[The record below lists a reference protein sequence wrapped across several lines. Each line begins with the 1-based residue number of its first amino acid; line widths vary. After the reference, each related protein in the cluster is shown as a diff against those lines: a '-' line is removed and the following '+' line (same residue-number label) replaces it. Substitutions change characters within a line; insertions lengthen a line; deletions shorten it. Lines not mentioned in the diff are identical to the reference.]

1 MEHKEGQKAYQMVE
15 DTIRC
20 RIEDGSYSL
29 GSQLPTE
36 LELVSEF
43 NVSRMTVSR
52 GLAELI
58 RENLIKRIPGRGT
71 FVCRREVS
79 SGGVKENST
88 VVRCVWPGEIYS
100 QPFAG
105 NGIIQGVF
113 DELSARSI
121 QTGIAFYR
129 SSDEFDRIFQNHESG
144 IGYII
149 WPSPIASVQRR
160 ISKLQAAGVPL
171 VILDNAQPGFS
182 GCFVATDNQAGAR
195 MVIDHLAACGH
206 KRIAYISPEPTMSS
220 LAERYAGVISALA
233 ANGLLACRE
242 YFAMIPG
249 DEALLPAR
257 YASGKHAFIRNWIER
272 LLAFPESR
280 RPDAIFCSND
290 FIAVSVMNILIEL
303 NLRVPEDFSLVGFDN
318 IDYAQWL
325 PVPLS
330 TVAHDF
336 QSIGR
341 VAGRRLYER
350 FFSGSSYDAAFEKS
364 NDHYLVM
371 PKLVLRD
378 SVKDR
383 RNSDQTQSSLNSK

>member
-1 MEHKEGQKAYQMVE
+1 MEYKEGQKAYQVVE
-15 DTIRC
+15 DTIRR

-29 GSQLPTE
+29 GSRLPTE

-43 NVSRMTVSR
+43 NVSRMTVSH

-71 FVCRREVS
+71 FVCRREIS
-79 SGGVKENST
+79 SGDVKENST

-129 SSDEFDRIFQNHESG
+129 NGEEFDRIFQNHESG
-144 IGYII
+144 VGYIV

-171 VILDNAQPGFS
+171 VILDNVQPGFS

-195 MVIDHLAACGH
+195 MVIDHLVACGH
-206 KRIAYISPEPTMSS
+206 KRIAYISPEPSMSS
-220 LAERYAGVISALA
+220 LAERCAGVISAFA

-242 YFAMIPG
+242 YFGIIPCC
-249 DEALLPAR
+249 DEILPDR
-257 YASGKHAFIRNWIER
+257 YASGQHAFIRGWIER
-272 LLAFPESR
+272 LLAYPESR

-318 IDYAQWL
+318 IDYAQLL
-325 PVPLS
+325 PVPLT

-336 QSIGR
+336 QNIGR

-350 FFSGSSYDAAFEKS
+350 FFSGGGYGSLVEKS
-364 NDHYLVM
+364 NDRYLVM
-371 PKLVLRD
+371 PKLILRD
-378 SVKDR
+378 SVMDR
-383 RNSDQTQSSLNSK
+383 RKQVAAGGVL